1 MEFFE
6 RIKIS
11 KIPYL
16 IAEIGINHNGDLNI
30 TKKLIDASHACNW
43 DCVKFQKRDPDVCVP
58 ENQKNI
64 IRKTPWGEMTYLEYK
79 HRIEFQRKE
88 YNYINNYANEKPI
101 DWSVS
106 VWDLNSLVFANKYN
120 IPFIKIPSA
129 MITNQKLLT
138 EASRINKPI
147 LLSTG
152 MCTWKIID
160 EAVNILEKN
169 NSKYALLHC
178 NSSYPAPHVEL
189 NLSVIPKMNER
200 YNCLIGYSGH
210 EKDLEPSVIAA
221 SLGAKIIERH
231 VTLSHEM
238 WGTDQQSSL
247 EVHGMDLLR
256 KRIKD
261 VNLMMG
267 KPDKEITISEKKVI
281 EKLRG

>member
-1 MEFFE
+1 M
-6 RIKIS
+6 
-11 KIPYL
+11 
-16 IAEIGINHNGDLNI
+16 
-30 TKKLIDASHACNW
+30 
-43 DCVKFQKRDPDVCVP
+43 KFQKRDPDVCVP

-129 MITNQKLLT
+129 MITNQELLT

-160 EAVNILEKN
+160 EAVNILEKIIPN
-169 NSKYALLHC
+169 MHYCIVTQAILH
-178 NSSYPAPHVEL
+178 H
-189 NLSVIPKMNER
+189 M
-200 YNCLIGYSGH
+200 
-210 EKDLEPSVIAA
+210 
-221 SLGAKIIERH
+221 
-231 VTLSHEM
+231 
-238 WGTDQQSSL
+238 
-247 EVHGMDLLR
+247 
-256 KRIKD
+256 
-261 VNLMMG
+261 
-267 KPDKEITISEKKVI
+267 
-281 EKLRG
+281 